1 MRAGGGYFVPV
12 EGRARAGEMGGAG
25 QADATAFRKLAEFFA
40 PAGRFHHA
48 ANAFGKIH
56 GAEAEEIGGDRVGR
70 FRDAQTEVGGVGLE
84 FFRDFIELYFLA
96 GARLDGA
103 LAALGSARRLV
114 GAGAAALATVTR

>member
-1 MRAGGGYFVPV
+1 MHAGVRHFVPV
-12 EGRARAGEMGGAG
+12 DGQARAGEIGGAG

-70 FRDAQTEVGGVGLE
+70 FRDAQTEVGGIDFEV
-84 FFRDFIELYFLA
+84 FRDFIELYFLA
-96 GARLDGA
+96 EARLGGAVGA
-103 LAALGSARRLV
+103 LWSSRRPV
-114 GAGAAALATVTR
+114 VEGAAG